1 MLVSIDMKI
10 NLKPIPLSQLRY
22 VIVSLLLA
30 VLFMLIYQLL
40 TAISDPTQKAL
51 KLDHKPSTIHITTAY
66 HLDSSGEISVKQLI
80 LKPTL
85 FSRDIRQVPW
95 SFEQQAYWL
104 KLQLYNTHSE
114 KQNLVL
120 HLDNLMLEQLD
131 VYQLNSED
139 QIVATHSLG
148 WQQQQLNRAQ
158 RSMPHIAF
166 VLQPQQVSQF
176 YIRIQTEG
184 IAKTPIK
191 IYQQDDFN
199 QLAQFIFLLWGIF
212 AGILIMTAMYNLV
225 LYLGLKDPIYLI
237 YVGYILSILMMY
249 GVVIGFGHYIWP
261 EGFIRLIRE
270 HIVTA
275 NILALI
281 FTVSFAI
288 LFFNAQHEK
297 SKVVYFA
304 YGYLV
309 GLALLAIVSW
319 WLPEYIAAPLFFLSM
334 VIMYPLAFTL
344 IAKQLSADFS
354 WAKLYVLSWIPLM
367 LGGSF
372 QPMELV
378 GILPYTFFIHHALMI
393 GVLIEIVLMA
403 IALADRMRHK
413 KEVALYSATH
423 HLETL
428 LPNTS
433 LFAKTLED
441 HSDKNLIVCLIEIT
455 GFHSL
460 LPYISNADN
469 NDITLMMATSIE
481 RKIYNNDQFITI
493 ELKNDQRVRLAK
505 IKEGVFGILYEM
517 HGEKK
522 EGKQQLTQTLNA
534 IRKSVA
540 KGVHVNNLFINL
552 STRFGISL
560 SIFENELDSGNELNS
575 CNEMIKQAY
584 QALEKSKITKNNIS
598 YYQQEDVFNVARRLE
613 LAADLQ
619 QALNSSKL
627 QLFHQPQ
634 INLEDNSID
643 GSEALLRWQ
652 HPKLGAISPDIFI
665 KLAEDTGIIN
675 ELTLWVIDTAC
686 RQLMK
691 LIEQGYDKHNV
702 SINISGKDI
711 AETSFLNNAKDILKK
726 YPIPL
731 DRLTFELTESVM
743 VNDFQQLSII
753 MNELSS
759 MGINV
764 SIDDYGTGYS
774 SLVYISQ
781 LPFNEIKIDKTFIIP
796 LVQSTRNKTIVKTT
810 IEMAKSL
817 NLKVVAEGVE
827 SGDIATELKQYQCHI
842 VQGYFYSKPLA
853 FDDYLVW
860 LKKYDEG

>member
-1 MLVSIDMKI
+1 MLV
-10 NLKPIPLSQLRY
+10 
-22 VIVSLLLA
+22 
-30 VLFMLIYQLL
+30 YQLL

-51 KLDHKPSTIHITTAY
+51 KLDHKRSPISIATAY
-66 HLDSSGEISVKQLI
+66 HLDPSGEISLEQLI
-80 LKPTL
+80 LKPAL
-85 FSRDIRQVPW
+85 LSNDISQIPW

-104 KLQLYNTHSE
+104 KLQLRNTLAE
-114 KQNLVL
+114 RQNLVL
-120 HLDNLMLEQLD
+120 HLDNLMIEQLD
-131 VYQLNSED
+131 IYQLDSD
-139 QIVATHSLG
+139 DLIVETHSLG
-148 WQQQQLNRAQ
+148 WQQQQLSRAQ
-158 RSMPHIAF
+158 RSMPHIPF
-166 VLQPQQVSQF
+166 VLPPQHVSQF

-191 IYQQDDFN
+191 IYQQADFN
-199 QLAQFIFLLWGIF
+199 ELGQFIFLLWGIF

-261 EGFIRLIRE
+261 EDFIRLIRE

-281 FTVSFAI
+281 FTVSFAM

-304 YGYLV
+304 YGYLI

-334 VIMYPLAFTL
+334 IIMYPLAFIL
-344 IAKQLSADFS
+344 IGKQLSADFS

-372 QPMELV
+372 QPMELI

-413 KEVALYSATH
+413 REVALYSATH

-428 LPNTS
+428 LPNSS
-433 LFAKTLED
+433 LFSQTLENN
-441 HSDKNLIVCLIEIT
+441 SDKNLVVCLIEIT
-455 GFHSL
+455 GFHTL
-460 LPYISNADN
+460 LPYISSADN

-481 RKIYNNDQFITI
+481 RQIYNNSQFVTI
-493 ELKNDQRVRLAK
+493 ELKNDQQVKLAK
-505 IKEGVFGILYEM
+505 IKEGVFGILFAM
-517 HGEKK
+517 HANNEKDN
-522 EGKQQLTQTLNA
+522 QLLTDNLNS
-534 IRKSVA
+534 IQKSVA
-540 KGVHVNNLFINL
+540 KGVHINDLFINL
-552 STRFGISL
+552 STRFGVSL
-560 SIFENELDSGNELNS
+560 SISENELDSSDESNS
-575 CNEMIKQAY
+575 CNEMVKQAY
-584 QALEKSKITKNNIS
+584 QALEKSKRTKNNIS
-598 YYQQEDVFNVARRLE
+598 YYQQEDVFNIARRLE

-619 QALNSSKL
+619 QALNANKL

-634 INLEDNSID
+634 VNLENNSID

-652 HPKLGAISPDIFI
+652 HPALGAISPDVFI

-686 RQLMK
+686 QQLME
-691 LIEQGYDKHNV
+691 LIKQGYNSHNI

-711 AETSFLNNAKDILKK
+711 SETSFLKSAKCILRK

-753 MNELSS
+753 MEDLSN
-759 MGINV
+759 MGVNV

-774 SLVYISQ
+774 SLAYISQ
-781 LPFNEIKIDKTFIIP
+781 LPFNEIKIDKSFIIP
-796 LVQSTRNKTIVKTT
+796 LVHSDRNKTIVKTT

-827 SGDIATELKQYQCHI
+827 SKDIEEQLKQYQCHI
-842 VQGYFYSKPLA
+842 VQGYFYSKPLEFKA
-853 FDDYLVW
+853 YLAW
-860 LKKYDEG
+860 LKNF

>member
-1 MLVSIDMKI
+1 MLV
-10 NLKPIPLSQLRY
+10 
-22 VIVSLLLA
+22 
-30 VLFMLIYQLL
+30 YQLL

-51 KLDHKPSTIHITTAY
+51 KLDHKLSPIHIETAY
-66 HLDSSGEISVKQLI
+66 HLDPSGEIRLKQLI
-80 LKPTL
+80 LKPAL
-85 FSRDIRQVPW
+85 LSNDISQIPW

-104 KLQLYNTHSE
+104 SLRLHNTLAE
-114 KQNLVL
+114 RQNLVL

-131 VYQLNSED
+131 IYQLDSKD
-139 QIVATHSLG
+139 QIVETHSLG
-148 WQQQQLNRAQ
+148 WQQSQLNRAQ

-191 IYQQDDFN
+191 IYQQADFN

-304 YGYLV
+304 YGYLI

-344 IAKQLSADFS
+344 IGKQLSTDFS

-413 KEVALYSATH
+413 KEVVLYSATH
-423 HLETL
+423 HLGTL
-428 LPNTS
+428 LPNSS
-433 LFAKTLED
+433 LFGQTLENNN
-441 HSDKNLIVCLIEIT
+441 DKNLVVCLIEIT
-455 GFHSL
+455 GFHTL

-493 ELKNDQRVRLAK
+493 ELKNDQRVKLAK
-505 IKEGVFGILYEM
+505 IKEGVFGVLCEM

-522 EGKQQLTQTLNA
+522 EGNQQLTKTLN
-534 IRKSVA
+534 IIQKSVA
-540 KGVHVNNLFINL
+540 KGVRINELFINI
-552 STRFGISL
+552 STRFGVSL
-560 SIFENELDSGNELNS
+560 SISTNKLDSDNKFNS
-575 CNEMIKQAY
+575 ASEMVKQAY
-584 QALEKSKITKNNIS
+584 QALDKSKRTKNKIS

-619 QALNSSKL
+619 QALNSNKL
-627 QLFHQPQ
+627 ELFHQPQ
-634 INLEDNSID
+634 INLEDNSVD

-652 HPKLGAISPDIFI
+652 HPKLGAISPDVFI

-686 RQLMK
+686 RQLMA
-691 LIEQGYDKHNV
+691 LIEQGYDSHNL

-711 AETSFLNNAKDILKK
+711 AEASFLKNAKDILKK
-726 YPIPL
+726 YSIPL

-753 MNELSS
+753 MEELSS
-759 MGINV
+759 MGVNV

-781 LPFNEIKIDKTFIIP
+781 LPFNEIKIDKSFIIP
-796 LVQSTRNKTIVKTT
+796 LAQSDRNKTIVKTT

-817 NLKVVAEGVE
+817 KLKVVAEGVE
-827 SGDIATELKQYQCHI
+827 SEDIEAQLKQYQCHI
-842 VQGYFYSKPLA
+842 VQGYFYSKPLEFETYIA
-853 FDDYLVW
+853 W
-860 LKKYDEG
+860 LKNYS

>member
-1 MLVSIDMKI
+1 MKI
-10 NLKPIPLSQLRY
+10 SPKPIAFNQLRY

-30 VLFMLIYQLL
+30 VLFMLVYQLL
-40 TAISDPTQKAL
+40 TTISDPTQKAL
-51 KLDHKPSTIHITTAY
+51 KLDHKLNPIAITTAY
-66 HLDSSGEISVKQLI
+66 HLDPSGEISLKQLI
-80 LKPTL
+80 LKPAL
-85 FSRDIRQVPW
+85 LSNDISLIPW

-104 KLQLYNTHSE
+104 KLQLYNGDSE
-114 KQNLVL
+114 NQDLVL

-131 VYQLNSED
+131 VYQLDAENK
-139 QIVATHSLG
+139 IVATHALG
-148 WQQQQLNRAQ
+148 WQQQQLSRAQ

-166 VLQPQQVSQF
+166 VLQLQQVSQF

-191 IYQQDDFN
+191 IYQQADFN
-199 QLAQFIFLLWGIF
+199 RLAQFIFLLWGIF
-212 AGILIMTAMYNLV
+212 TGILIMTAMYNLV

-261 EGFIRLIRE
+261 ENFIRLIRE

-288 LFFNAQHEK
+288 LFFNAQHAK
-297 SKVVYFA
+297 SKVVYFS
-304 YGYLV
+304 YGYLT
-309 GLALLAIVSW
+309 GLALLAIASW

-334 VIMYPLAFTL
+334 VIMYPLAFAL
-344 IAKQLSADFS
+344 IGKQLSTDFS

-372 QPMELV
+372 QPMELI

-423 HLETL
+423 HLGTL
-428 LPNTS
+428 LPNSS
-433 LFAKTLED
+433 LFGKTLEEN
-441 HSDKNLIVCLIEIT
+441 SDKNLVACLIEIT
-455 GFHSL
+455 GFHTL

-469 NDITLMMATSIE
+469 NDITLMMATSTE
-481 RKIYNNDQFITI
+481 RQIYNNDQFITI
-493 ELKNDQRVRLAK
+493 ELKNDQRVKLAK
-505 IKEGVFGILYEM
+505 IKEGVFGILYAMDDEV
-517 HGEKK
+517 EEDNK
-522 EGKQQLTQTLNA
+522 QLTQYLNA
-534 IRKSVA
+534 IQKSVA
-540 KGVHVNNLFINL
+540 KGVHVNDLFINL

-560 SIFENELDSGNELNS
+560 SISENKLDGGSESNS
-575 CNEMIKQAY
+575 SNEMLKQAY
-584 QALEKSKITKNNIS
+584 QALEKSKRTKNNIS
-598 YYQQEDVFNVARRLE
+598 YYQQEDVFNVAKRLA

-619 QALNSSKL
+619 QALNGNKL
-627 QLFHQPQ
+627 ELFHQPQ
-634 INLEDNSID
+634 INLADNSID

-652 HPKLGAISPDIFI
+652 HPKLGAIAPDVFI

-686 RQLMK
+686 QQLME
-691 LIEQGYDKHNV
+691 LIEQGYDDHNI

-711 AETSFLNNAKDILKK
+711 AEISFLKNAKSILKK

-731 DRLTFELTESVM
+731 NRLTFELTESVM

-753 MNELSS
+753 MEALSN

-781 LPFNEIKIDKTFIIP
+781 LPFNEIKIDKSFVIP
-796 LVQSTRNKTIVKTT
+796 LAQSERNKTIVKTT

-827 SGDIATELKQYQCHI
+827 SEEIEAQLKQYQCHI
-842 VQGYFYSKPLA
+842 VQGYFYSKPLEFEA
-853 FDDYLVW
+853 YLAW
-860 LKKYDEG
+860 LKNY